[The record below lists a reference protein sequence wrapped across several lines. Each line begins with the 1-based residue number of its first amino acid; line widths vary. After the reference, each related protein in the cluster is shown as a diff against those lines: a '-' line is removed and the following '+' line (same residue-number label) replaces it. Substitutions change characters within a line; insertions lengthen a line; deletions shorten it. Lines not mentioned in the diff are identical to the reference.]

1 MNLSKRK
8 IIILVS
14 LAIFI
19 IIGVLVYLIFFNR
32 PADEPVTKLIG
43 EPLYTSMEDGS
54 VVTQSDI
61 DSRVNMENTA
71 KDAAIAY
78 FHNTYPDSQSISFLS
93 TEWYFT
99 DKNNSDNI
107 LVSVTLVDK
116 ESYMSTEM
124 IVVELMD
131 GTSSEGYEVVSLY
144 EPDERYAL

>member
-1 MNLSKRK
+1 MMNLSKRK

-14 LAIFI
+14 LAIFL
-19 IIGVLVYLIFFNR
+19 IIGVLVYLIFSNR
-32 PADEPVTKLIG
+32 PADEPVTQLIG

-78 FHNTYPDSQSISFLS
+78 FHNIYPDSQSIRFLS

-107 LVSVTLVDK
+107 LVSVTLVNK
-116 ESYMSTEM
+116 ERYMNTEM
-124 IVVELMD
+124 IVVELTEGKSD
-131 GTSSEGYEVVSLY
+131 GYEVVSLY
-144 EPDERYAL
+144 EPDERYEL

>member
-1 MNLSKRK
+1 MMNLSKRK

-14 LAIFI
+14 LAIFL
-19 IIGVLVYLIFFNR
+19 IIGVLVYLIFSNR
-32 PADEPVTKLIG
+32 PADEPVTQLIG

-78 FHNTYPDSQSISFLS
+78 FHNIYPDSQSISFLS

-107 LVSVTLVDK
+107 LVSVTLVNK
-116 ESYMSTEM
+116 ERYMNTEM
-124 IVVELMD
+124 IVVELTEGKSD
-131 GTSSEGYEVVSLY
+131 GYEVVSLY
-144 EPDERYAL
+144 EPDERYEL

>member
-1 MNLSKRK
+1 MMNLSKRK

-19 IIGVLVYLIFFNR
+19 IIGVLVYLIFSNR

-131 GTSSEGYEVVSLY
+131 GTSEGYEVVSLY
-144 EPDERYAL
+144 EPDERYAI

>member
-8 IIILVS
+8 IIILAS
-14 LAIFI
+14 LAIFL
-19 IIGVLVYLIFFNR
+19 IIGVLVYLIFSNR

-71 KDAAIAY
+71 KEAAIAY
-78 FHNTYPDSQSISFLS
+78 FYNIYPDSQSIRFLS

-107 LVSVTLVDK
+107 LVSVTLVNK
-116 ESYMSTEM
+116 ERYMNTEM
-124 IVVELMD
+124 IVVELTEGKSD
-131 GTSSEGYEVVSLY
+131 GYEVVSLY